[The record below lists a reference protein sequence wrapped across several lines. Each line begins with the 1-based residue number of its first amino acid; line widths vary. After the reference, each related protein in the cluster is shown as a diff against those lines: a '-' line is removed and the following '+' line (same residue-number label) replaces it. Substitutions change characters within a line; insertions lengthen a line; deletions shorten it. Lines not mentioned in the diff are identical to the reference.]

1 MSKHAVIDQD
11 GNVVDRFLPASTRQ
25 YLNGLLP
32 MVTAVLVAFGLAEN
46 SVTLW
51 VSVVASVLGAGIAF
65 FNTAEVWRKWLYGI
79 AVGVQPLVVFY
90 GVFDE
95 NQAAVLVA
103 AAGTVLAQGV
113 AAAFTLTGPLQLTS
127 SRSSG

>member
-1 MSKHAVIDQD
+1 MSNVIIDEQ
-11 GNVVDRFLPASTRQ
+11 GNVVDRFLPAATRR

-32 MVTAVLVAFGLAEN
+32 MVTAVLVAFGLQEN

-51 VSVVASVLGAGIAF
+51 ISVVASILGAGIAF
-65 FNTAEVWRKWLYGI
+65 FNTADVWRKWLYGI
-79 AVGVQPLVVFY
+79 AVAVQPVVVFY
-90 GVFDE
+90 GVFNE

-113 AAAFTLTGPLQLTS
+113 AAAFTPAAPIPLAG
-127 SRSSG
+127 SRSS